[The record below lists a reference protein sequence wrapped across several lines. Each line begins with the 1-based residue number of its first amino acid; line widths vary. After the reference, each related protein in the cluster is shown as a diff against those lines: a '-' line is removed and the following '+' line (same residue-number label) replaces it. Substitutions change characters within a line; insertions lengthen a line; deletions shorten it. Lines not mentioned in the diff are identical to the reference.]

1 MEQIFFLSR
10 RHLVLNCEGDLHIFP
25 FDSPMCTFAIESGE
39 QICIFVF
46 YANFWHSMSSW
57 TSNLRISLRGCISSF
72 LFPKCDIFH
81 CKDVGN
87 VSLAE
92 DAFHPLYSAAVTSFL
107 NFRQYFPALISH
119 PPVQKVFLLA
129 LERRRRRDKSNQLN
143 RLLPRGEAGY
153 ESDFSL
159 FTGFAVAPLDIYCN
173 SCRYN
178 KYSFAKDQL
187 RPG

>member
-1 MEQIFFLSR
+1 MALWSILWGRLCQFSVWSWCKIIWNKIFFLSR

-119 PPVQKVFLLA
+119 PPVQKVFFSGV
-129 LERRRRRDKSNQLN
+129 RT
-143 RLLPRGEAGY
+143 EAAAAG
-153 ESDFSL
+153 
-159 FTGFAVAPLDIYCN
+159 
-173 SCRYN
+173 
-178 KYSFAKDQL
+178 
-187 RPG
+187 